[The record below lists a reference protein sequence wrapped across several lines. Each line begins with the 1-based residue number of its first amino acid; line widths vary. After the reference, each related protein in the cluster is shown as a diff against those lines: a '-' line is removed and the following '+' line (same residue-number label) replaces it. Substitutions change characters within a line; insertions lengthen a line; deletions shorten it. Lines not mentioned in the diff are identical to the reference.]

1 MYGTLGPY
9 YGALAL
15 GRTVGIPS
23 PFETVNRGFFLHDS
37 LVRGREIL
45 EQPTDPLGEGRDTP
59 GRYSTSGRTQI
70 DTITGQPTDTTFIDA
85 MRATQPEES
94 PKKSGQLRGILDKVG
109 LAKAY
114 DYAEDRLTSYMEF
127 PTEINP
133 LTGTVRATGL
143 SPVLKGIPG
152 VGFVGM
158 FADAARQQNLENL
171 HSIAVQSGRGR
182 IGYST
187 GLLENQLV
195 GVKPQRDT
203 FHGKVL
209 GFLGIDME
217 GYQLQG
223 NIGSYEN
230 VPQSVFESALTEV
243 LLENPPMVHG
253 PVRSLALGLKP
264 GQLGYYG
271 ATMTQVNLTPLLQ
284 DKLGIDRS
292 MVPGVVSSFDQFGNR
307 RAVTAGTYRSNFGL
321 TVPNVATNLGFANR
335 GFRDFNNIEGTGATD
350 FSDLDAFGTSAYTD
364 PKGIIGM
371 ADESLMDSMPNT
383 PGSGR
388 GTGTGG
394 RQGPSFD
401 DSSLGKESG
410 NGSSSGG
417 GDYGGGQA
425 SRGAAQGGR
434 IEYAPGGNVTNGF
447 VNKDP
452 DSVTDEQSIAD
463 NRYTSVPE
471 GTMIMNQPSNDK
483 YEKQLDKLVA
493 EAKRNVKLSNKRPKM
508 VEVAL
513 SDGERSIHPEYV
525 AYIEKK
531 MGKGYLEKLNDEG
544 KAEVSRRQAKYGS
557 KVGASNGGFIEKQG
571 MEIIDQPSGGINQLN
586 EIYGQYKN
594 KFKSAE
600 IARKKAKELFKSLPA
615 EDALA
620 LVMMGEAS
628 ILGSEGMRGVA
639 HVIMNRTDSDFKD
652 FSKLNSVFDV
662 VTQRTQGGKGI
673 YQFNALEPRTL
684 RETLR
689 QITQTDYGKNKYQ
702 KLRNDAEEILAGVQ
716 DDFTQGSLFFW
727 NPEEST
733 DKTFKEKVKSG
744 EWVPTTETV
753 TNFGGKKVQHQYLI
767 PESIRQLPVN

>member
-37 LVRGREIL
+37 FRRGREML
-45 EQPTDPLGEGRDTP
+45 EQPTDPLGEGRATP
-59 GRYSTSGRTQI
+59 GQYSTSTRTQI
-70 DTITGQPTDTTFIDA
+70 DTITGQPVDTTFVDA
-85 MRATQPEES
+85 MKATQPEEP
-94 PKKSGQLRGILDKVG
+94 PKESGQLRGIFDKFG

-114 DYAEDRLTSYMEF
+114 DYLEDRLTSYMDF
-127 PTEINP
+127 PMEMNP

-143 SPVLKGIPG
+143 SPMLKDIPG
-152 VGFVGM
+152 VGFVTQ
-158 FADAARQQNLENL
+158 FADAARRQNLENL
-171 HSIAVQSGRGR
+171 HNIAVQSGRGR
-182 IGYST
+182 AGYST

-209 GFLGIDME
+209 GFLDIDLE

-230 VPQSVFESALTEV
+230 VPQSVYESALTEV
-243 LLENPPMVHG
+243 LLENPPIVHG
-253 PVRSLALGLKP
+253 PARSLALGIKP

-271 ATMTQVNLTPLLQ
+271 ATMTQTNLTPLLQ

-292 MVPGVVSSFDQFGNR
+292 MVPGVASYIDRSGNR
-307 RAVTAGTYRSNFGL
+307 RAITSGTYVSDFGL
-321 TVPNVATNLGFANR
+321 TVPNVATNLGFANT
-335 GFRDFNNIEGTGATD
+335 GFEGFSNVEGGFTD
-350 FSDLDAFGTSAYTD
+350 FSGIDPTGTSQAFSKS
-364 PKGIIGM
+364 PAAVVGM
-371 ADESLMDSMPNT
+371 EDEYDDGRDDQSP
-383 PGSGR
+383 GR
-388 GTGTGG
+388 GATESQREGFSREGGPGGAPFNRGG
-394 RQGPSFD
+394 RVGYAMGTPKVTQGF
-401 DSSLGKESG
+401 
-410 NGSSSGG
+410 
-417 GDYGGGQA
+417 
-425 SRGAAQGGR
+425 
-434 IEYAPGGNVTNGF
+434 I
-447 VNKDP
+447 NKDP
-452 DSVTDEQSIAD
+452 DSVTDKQSIAD
-463 NRYTSVPE
+463 NRYTKVE
-471 GTMIMNQPSNDK
+471 LATMVMNQPSNDK
-483 YEKQLDKLVA
+483 YEKHLDKLIA
-493 EAKRNVKLSNKRPKM
+493 EAKRNVKLSDKKYKM
-508 VEVAL
+508 VDVAL
-513 SDGERSIHPEYV
+513 SDGERTIHPEYV

-586 EIYGQYKN
+586 EIYDQYKN
-594 KFKSAE
+594 KFKSPE

-689 QITQTDYGKNKYQ
+689 QITQTSYGKNKYQ

-716 DDFTQGSLFFW
+716 EDFTQGSLFFW

-733 DKTFKEKVKSG
+733 DKTFKEKVESG